1 MSDKVPDGWKKY
13 KLGDIVRLNPYS
25 IDSNFKY
32 SQIVYLDTG
41 SIKEGKITE
50 LKEYKLT
57 DAPSSAKRLVKNN
70 NIIYS
75 TVRPIQ
81 RHYGIIKNPPDNMVV
96 SNGFVVLEAIEEII
110 DPYFL
115 YYFLTLDKIID
126 TLEAIAEAS
135 SSVYPTFRIPVLE
148 NLTIF
153 LPSLPEQRAIASVFP
168 PIEDK
173 IKLLQQENK
182 TLEAMAETIFQ
193 HLFIEKAKDNWPKV
207 LLPEVVKIVIGK
219 TPPREESYWFSTDP
233 QNVKWASIRDLGQS
247 DVFIFDTSEYLT
259 QEAIEKFK
267 IPITPAGTVLLS
279 FKLTVGRVRITDK
292 PMASNEAIAHFVF
305 DDKTPFSKEYLYLFL
320 RRLKYKSLGNTSSI
334 ATAINSSIVKNIE
347 ITIPD
352 NKTMN
357 VFKTYIDPLFSKI
370 KENDLQLQTLTQLFD
385 TLLRG
390 LMSGKIRVV

>member
-1 MSDKVPDGWKKY
+1 MSRKVPDGWKKC

-57 DAPSSAKRLVKNN
+57 DAPSRAKRLVKNN

-75 TVRPIQ
+75 TVCPIQ

-153 LPSLPEQRAIASVFP
+153 LPPLPEQRAIASIFP

-173 IKLLQQENK
+173 IELLRQENE
-182 TLEAMAETIFQ
+182 TLYNMINT
-193 HLFIEKAKDNWPKV
+193 LFKQWFIKDLESKEV
-207 LLPEVVKIVIGK
+207 LLKDVYVFEKGFEPGSSNYLEVEEEDTIRFIRVKDMDDEN
-219 TPPREESYWFSTDP
+219 PS
-233 QNVKWASIRDLGQS
+233 
-247 DVFIFDTSEYLT
+247 VFIKKNL
-259 QEAIEKFK
+259 A
-267 IPITPAGTVLLS
+267 
-279 FKLTVGRVRITDK
+279 
-292 PMASNEAIAHFVF
+292 
-305 DDKTPFSKEYLYLFL
+305 
-320 RRLKYKSLGNTSSI
+320 
-334 ATAINSSIVKNIE
+334 KNICNPNDLLVAFDGSPGKIGFGVE
-347 ITIPD
+347 GAFSSGIRKVYSD
-352 NKTMN
+352 NKTYNN
-357 VFKTYIDPLFSKI
+357 VWLKYLIFKSKPIQNTIKAYSTGTIIQHAGSCIDKLIFKFPEESKI
-370 KENDLQLQTLTQLFD
+370 KEFNKLITPIFSKIQFNKQQICTLTQLRD
-385 TLLRG
+385 TLLPK

>member
-50 LKEYKLT
+50 LKEYELT
-57 DAPSSAKRLVKNN
+57 DAPSSAKRLVKHN
-70 NIIYS
+70 NIVYS

-96 SNGFVVLEAIEEII
+96 SNGFVVLEAIGEII

-115 YYFLTLDKIID
+115 YYFLTLDKTID

-153 LPSLPEQRAIASVFP
+153 LPPLSEQRAIASVLSS
-168 PIEDK
+168 IDDK
-173 IKLLQQENK
+173 IDLLQRENK
-182 TLEAMAETIFQ
+182 TLEAMAETLFRQ
-193 HLFIEKAKDNWPKV
+193 LFIKEAEKDWDKVPLSEFFDFKEGPGIRNWQFKDKGIPFINIRLISDGEIDVSKANFIDEKEANEKYKHFY
-207 LLPEVVKIVIGK
+207 LQRKDMVVSTSGTLGK
-219 TPPREESYWFSTDP
+219 TAIVRNYHLPLLLNTS
-233 QNVKWASIRDLGQS
+233 VIRFRPKDGVNYS
-247 DVFIFDTSEYLT
+247 FMYAYLN
-259 QEAIEKFK
+259 
-267 IPITPAGTVLLS
+267 
-279 FKLTVGRVRITDK
+279 
-292 PMASNEAIAHFVF
+292 SNEFHEQLMKLASGSVQLNFGPMHLKQITIQLPPKNKLEYFRAIANPIY
-305 DDKTPFSKEYLYLFL
+305 DK
-320 RRLKYKSLGNTSSI
+320 
-334 ATAINSSIVKNIE
+334 IE
-347 ITIPD
+347 SNYSQIR
-352 NKTMN
+352 
-357 VFKTYIDPLFSKI
+357 
-370 KENDLQLQTLTQLFD
+370 TLTQLRD
-385 TLLRG
+385 TLLPK

>member
-153 LPSLPEQRAIASVFP
+153 LPSLPEQRAIASVLSS
-168 PIEDK
+168 IDDK
-173 IKLLQQENK
+173 IDLLQRENK
-182 TLEAMAETIFQ
+182 TLEAMAETLFRQ
-193 HLFIEKAKDNWPKV
+193 WFIEEAEDDWEEVKLGDFFPVITGKKDANFATSDGLYPFFTCSQSV
-207 LLPEVVKIVIGK
+207 LRSP
-219 TPPREESYWFSTDP
+219 SYSFDGAAIILAGNGDF
-233 QNVKWASIRDLGQS
+233 NVKHYVGKFEAYQRTYVLIPYDALYFGFLLTLIKYYLPIITNGYQGSVIN
-247 DVFIFDTSEYLT
+247 FITKPM
-259 QEAIEKFK
+259 IEKFK
-267 IPITPAGTVLLS
+267 FRLPKRRDLIKD
-279 FKLTVGRVRITDK
+279 KLV
-292 PMASNEAIAHFVF
+292 
-305 DDKTPFSKEYLYLFL
+305 YL
-320 RRLKYKSLGNTSSI
+320 
-334 ATAINSSIVKNIE
+334 
-347 ITIPD
+347 
-352 NKTMN
+352 
-357 VFKTYIDPLFSKI
+357 
-370 KENDLQLQTLTQLFD
+370 NDLYKKVDINYAQIRTLTQLRD
-385 TLLRG
+385 TLLPK
-390 LMSGKIRVV
+390 LMSGEVRVDLCQS

>member
-153 LPSLPEQRAIASVFP
+153 LPSLPEQRAIASVLSS
-168 PIEDK
+168 IDDK
-173 IKLLQQENK
+173 IDLLQRENK
-182 TLEAMAETIFQ
+182 TLEAMAETLFRQ
-193 HLFIEKAKDNWPKV
+193 WFIEEAKDEWEEVSIGELSDISSGKGLGKGQFAENGIYPV
-207 LLPEVVKIVIGK
+207 LGANGLIGK
-219 TPPREESYWFSTDP
+219 TDKFLYNERLIYTGRVGTLGNVFIVENERVWLSDNTLVIRPHKYFYTVYFILKYSKLEEYNVGSTQP
-233 QNVKWASIRDLGQS
+233 LIRQS
-247 DVFIFDTSEYLT
+247 DIKR
-259 QEAIEKFK
+259 IEFALPCEVV
-267 IPITPAGTVLLS
+267 ICN
-279 FKLTVGRVRITDK
+279 FEF
-292 PMASNEAIAHFVF
+292 MAETF
-305 DDKTPFSKEYLYLFL
+305 
-320 RRLKYKSLGNTSSI
+320 
-334 ATAINSSIVKNIE
+334 
-347 ITIPD
+347 
-352 NKTMN
+352 
-357 VFKTYIDPLFSKI
+357 FSKI
-370 KENDLQLQTLTQLFD
+370 NANKRQIHTLEKLRD
-385 TLLRG
+385 TLLPK
-390 LMSGKIRVV
+390 LMSGEVRVDLCQS

>member
-153 LPSLPEQRAIASVFP
+153 LPSLPEQRAIASVLSS
-168 PIEDK
+168 IDDK
-173 IKLLQQENK
+173 IDLLHRENK
-182 TLEAMAETIFQ
+182 TLEAMAETLFRQ
-193 HLFIEKAKDNWPKV
+193 WFIEEAEDDWEEVSLKDIYTFEKGFEPGSDSYLKEKSEDAIRFIRV
-207 LLPEVVKIVIGK
+207 KDLPED
-219 TPPREESYWFSTDP
+219 T
-233 QNVKWASIRDLGQS
+233 ASIYIRKNIAEKICTADDLLMSFDGTPGKLNFGLEGAYS
-247 DVFIFDTSEYLT
+247 SGIRKIYSTNPLYNNLGLKYLIFKSKSIQDTIKAYSV
-259 QEAIEKFK
+259 
-267 IPITPAGTVLLS
+267 GTVIIHA
-279 FKLTVGRVRITDK
+279 G
-292 PMASNEAIAHFVF
+292 
-305 DDKTPFSKEYLYLFL
+305 
-320 RRLKYKSLGNTSSI
+320 SSI
-334 ATAINSSIVKNIE
+334 DNLVFSF
-347 ITIPD
+347 PD
-352 NKTMN
+352 ENKIAEFN
-357 VFKTYIDPLFSKI
+357 NLIDPIFTKI
-370 KENDLQLQTLTQLFD
+370 QLNKVQIRTLTQLRD
-385 TLLRG
+385 TLLPK
-390 LMSGKIRVV
+390 LMSGEVRVDLCQS

>member
-1 MSDKVPDGWKKY
+1 MSRKVPNGWKKY

-153 LPSLPEQRAIASVFP
+153 LPPLPEQKAIAEVIAEVLSP
-168 PIEDK
+168 LDDK
-173 IKLLQQENK
+173 IDLLTRQNK
-182 TLEAMAETIFQ
+182 TLEDLAQAYFRFTAKQTEKKQTVPLSDIAEIITGKIAPIEEYNKKEGKTVKLASVRDFDYSKIYITDTKEHITQETVDKMHYTIAPANTV
-193 HLFIEKAKDNWPKV
+193 LFVYQMSPGKVALTGCPMVTKTAIAQLRIKDNA
-207 LLPEVVKIVIGK
+207 
-219 TPPREESYWFSTDP
+219 Y
-233 QNVKWASIRDLGQS
+233 
-247 DVFIFDTSEYLT
+247 
-259 QEAIEKFK
+259 
-267 IPITPAGTVLLS
+267 ITP
-279 FKLTVGRVRITDK
+279 
-292 PMASNEAIAHFVF
+292 
-305 DDKTPFSKEYLYLFL
+305 EYLYLY
-320 RRLKYKSLGNTSSI
+320 LKNFNYDTLIVSRTI
-334 ATAINSSIVKNIE
+334 VTAINKSKIGDIPIV
-347 ITIPD
+347 IPD
-352 NKTMN
+352 KETMN
-357 VFKTYIDPLFSKI
+357 KFTEQIVPLFTKVKTNNYTI
-370 KENDLQLQTLTQLFD
+370 QTLERLRD
-385 TLLRG
+385 ALLPA
-390 LMSGKIRVV
+390 LISGKIRVV